1 MEVRLGFLARR
12 VAAPVLLAD
21 LMGAGF
27 VGRLLLS
34 PLVAH
39 NALVLAPPMD
49 AAPTW
54 ACPSDRH
61 VCRPASA
68 MWDRALPISK

>member
-1 MEVRLGFLARR
+1 
-12 VAAPVLLAD
+12 
-21 LMGAGF
+21 MGAGF